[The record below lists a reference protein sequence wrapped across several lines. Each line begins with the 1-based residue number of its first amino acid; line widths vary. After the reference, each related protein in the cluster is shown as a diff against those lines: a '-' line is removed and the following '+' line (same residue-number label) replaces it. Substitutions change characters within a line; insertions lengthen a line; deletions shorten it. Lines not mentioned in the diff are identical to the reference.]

1 MWEDFKAWL
10 AVSPI
15 ASGLRTAVALGAVSG
30 LNFIMEQYTNWGLP
44 LVAQLAVAS
53 VIPPIIRAL
62 NDADGVF
69 GAGVEDDDTEADETA
84 EELGA

>member
-15 ASGLRTAVALGAVSG
+15 ASGLRTAFALGVVSG
-30 LNFIMEQYTNWGLP
+30 LNFVMEQYTTWGLP
-44 LVAQLAVAS
+44 LVAQLAIAS

-62 NDADGVF
+62 NPNDAIF
-69 GAGVEDDDTEADETA
+69 GSGVEVDEDVDAEPATEA
-84 EELGA
+84 